1 MSEDNMKKY
10 LANDL
15 EKVKKRTAFEE
26 AIKQQL
32 RTEER
37 FQQYFAQYDE
47 KSVETFIE
55 HYAKQK
61 AYWYNYVTDYWHL
74 TKNKQSK
81 WYDMAKKAINAIAKK
96 KVYNQYCAWLNGE
109 VKYVNIDIA
118 IEWDEWLENPL
129 YFKYAEIITQAE
141 VDTYISYINQL
152 DEALTYEDRVSAHWH
167 TPKNATYESDKEYD
181 DEDLEFEKYEHYSRW
196 FRYYDEVFGTEHV
209 RRVSLQRFEK
219 ERYYSG
225 YIKKLEEAKQPPP
238 PPAAPPKY
246 IPPIDYEE
254 MLAYTAKYVKQ
265 YESYENQMAYE
276 GWWWH
281 KKRCE
286 FTERVEP
293 VIYELEEATEYVPV
307 QDNDDWREGLKLA
320 NEQHIR
326 SKVIEAIMPAYEEY
340 LYLLENELG
349 FEDWIEKEDPNYE
362 EAYIQ
367 ERKANIL
374 AARKLLNEPEDFNF

>member
-219 ERYYSG
+219 ERYYAG

-276 GWWWH
+276 G
-281 KKRCE
+281 
-286 FTERVEP
+286 
-293 VIYELEEATEYVPV
+293 
-307 QDNDDWREGLKLA
+307 
-320 NEQHIR
+320 
-326 SKVIEAIMPAYEEY
+326 
-340 LYLLENELG
+340 
-349 FEDWIEKEDPNYE
+349 
-362 EAYIQ
+362 
-367 ERKANIL
+367 
-374 AARKLLNEPEDFNF
+374 